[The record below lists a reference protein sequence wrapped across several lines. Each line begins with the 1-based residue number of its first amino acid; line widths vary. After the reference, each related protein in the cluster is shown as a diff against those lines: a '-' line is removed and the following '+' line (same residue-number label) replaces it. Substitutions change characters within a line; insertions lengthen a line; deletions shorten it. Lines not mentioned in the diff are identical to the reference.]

1 MQFNYKHLQGLSA
14 LLLTLIL
21 AACSQTPI
29 KNLIGASDASQVALA
44 LSGDPL
50 GYTSPPNDIPAADTL
65 LQLTPDMEAFAERA
79 VRGLRRDSQKVEA
92 LHQALLA
99 HEIAGGLGITY
110 SANATLTPE
119 QVFRQRQANCLSF
132 SLLFV
137 SLARHVG
144 LQAAINDVAIPPTW
158 GNNQGRVQFIRHVN
172 ARVELSRSRDAMV
185 IDLDLENYRSYYPQ
199 QIISDERAIAQY
211 YNNRAMEI
219 YAKTGD
225 AELSFY
231 YLQAALGLDEQ
242 QSFLWNNLAA
252 VYRRAGH
259 SAVAEA
265 LYVRALE
272 SNHEDLTAIF
282 NLSQVYRETD
292 RLSQAEQ
299 LQNLVRDYQ
308 NRNPYY
314 QYWLAAQLYSEQD
327 YRNAAAHIARAIR
340 AEPQE
345 QQFHL
350 LSDDISRALRLP
362 PS

>member
-1 MQFNYKHLQGLSA
+1 MQFSYRPLNLLGALVLT
-14 LLLTLIL
+14 LLLS
-21 AACSQTPI
+21 ACSQAPV
-29 KNLIGASDASQVALA
+29 KDVIGSSDSHQVGLA
-44 LSGDPL
+44 LSGAPL
-50 GYTSPPNDIPAADTL
+50 GYTSPPADIPLADTV
-65 LQLTPDMEAFAERA
+65 LQLTPAMEAFAERA

-99 HEIAGGLGITY
+99 HEIAGGLGVTY
-110 SANATLTPE
+110 SATATLTAQE
-119 QVFRQRQANCLSF
+119 VFRQRQANCLSF

-144 LQAAINDVAIPPTW
+144 LQAAVNDVAIPPTW
-158 GNNQGRVQFIRHVN
+158 GSNQGRVQFIRHVN

-185 IDLDLENYRSYYPQ
+185 IDLDLDNYRSYYPQ
-199 QIISDERAIAQY
+199 QLISDERAIAQY

-219 YAKTGD
+219 YADTED

-231 YLQAALGLDEQ
+231 YLQAALNLDEQ

-259 SAVAEA
+259 SDLAEA

-272 SNHEDLTAIF
+272 NNHEDLTAIF

-292 RLSQAEQ
+292 RTAQAEQ
-299 LQNLVRDYQ
+299 LQNLVREYQ
-308 NRNPYY
+308 YRNPYY
-314 QYWLAAQLYSEQD
+314 QYWLARQLYGEQD
-327 YRNAAAHIARAIR
+327 YRTAARHIARAIR

-345 QQFHL
+345 PQFHL
-350 LSDDISRALRLP
+350 LSEDINQALHMP